1 MNRYACVCTHTRC
14 LQWVSPPARW
24 TSDENRLHHMHVCAY
39 MKTYFLLEGQT
50 YVHETTHMRVKKKMS
65 DRRLTS
71 LLAVPKYI
79 SYLLQLSK

>member
-1 MNRYACVCTHTRC
+1 
-14 LQWVSPPARW
+14 
-24 TSDENRLHHMHVCAY
+24 
-39 MKTYFLLEGQT
+39 MKTSFLLEGQT